1 MRYKM
6 WNTYV
11 ALDLETTGLSP
22 MRDQILEIG
31 AARVENGEITGTYE
45 TFVDSGVEIPARI
58 TDLTGITAEMTAG
71 SPQLREAVEG
81 FLEFSGD
88 AVLLGHNLPF
98 DYGFM
103 KRNVVKLGGEYERHG
118 LDTLAIAKSVLSDLP
133 GRALNQVAAHYG
145 IVQEHH
151 HRALDDAITAAR
163 IYSCMAEEFG
173 ALRPELFEPAALA
186 FRLKKESPITNSQK
200 GYLRDLLKYHRIETS
215 VKIETLTKSEA
226 SRMIDGI
233 ISQYGR
239 IMR

>member
-1 MRYKM
+1 M

-31 AARVENGEITGTYE
+31 AARVENGAITGTYE
-45 TFVDSGVEIPARI
+45 TFVDCGVEIPARI
-58 TDLTGITAEMTAG
+58 TELTGITEAMTAG
-71 SPQLREAVEG
+71 SPQLREAVEE

-118 LDTLAIAKSVLSDLP
+118 LDTLAIAKSTLADLP
-133 GRALNQVAAHYG
+133 GRALDQVAAHYG
-145 IVQEHH
+145 ISQAHH
-151 HRALDDAITAAR
+151 HRALDDAVTAAR
-163 IYSCMAEEFG
+163 IYTCMAEEFG
-173 ALRPELFEPAALA
+173 TLRPELFEPTPLTYK
-186 FRLKKESPITNSQK
+186 LKKETPITNSQK
-200 GYLRDLLKYHRIETS
+200 GYLRDLLKYHKIETN
-215 VKIETLTKSEA
+215 VIIETLTKSEA

-233 ISQYGR
+233 ISQHGR

>member
-1 MRYKM
+1 M
-6 WNTYV
+6 
-11 ALDLETTGLSP
+11 D
-22 MRDQILEIG
+22 
-31 AARVENGEITGTYE
+31 
-45 TFVDSGVEIPARI
+45 
-58 TDLTGITAEMTAG
+58 
-71 SPQLREAVEG
+71 G

-200 GYLRDLLKYHRIETS
+200 GYLRDLLKYHRIEAS

>member
-1 MRYKM
+1 M

-31 AARVENGEITGTYE
+31 AVRVENGEITGTYE
-45 TFVDSGVEIPARI
+45 TLVDSGVEIPARI

-103 KRNVVKLGGEYERHG
+103 KRNVVKLGGVYERHG
-118 LDTLAIAKSVLSDLP
+118 LDTLAIAKSVLAGLP

-145 IVQEHH
+145 ILQEHH
-151 HRALDDAITAAR
+151 HRALDDAITASR
-163 IYSCMAEEFG
+163 IYACMAAEFG
-173 ALRPELFEPAALA
+173 ALRPELFEPTPLTYK
-186 FRLKKESPITNSQK
+186 LKKETPITISQK
-200 GYLRDLLKYHRIETS
+200 GYLRDLAKYHKIEIN
-215 VKIETLTKSEA
+215 VKIEELTKSEA

>member
-1 MRYKM
+1 M

-31 AARVENGEITGTYE
+31 AVRVENGEVTGVYE
-45 TFVDSGVEIPARI
+45 TFVDEGVEIPARI
-58 TDLTGITAEMTAG
+58 TELTGITAEMTAG
-71 SPQLREAVEG
+71 GRPLREAVQG

-118 LDTLAIAKSVLSDLP
+118 LDTLAIAKSVLAELP
-133 GRALNQVAAHYG
+133 GRSLDRVAAHYG
-145 IVQEHH
+145 VLQEHH
-151 HRALDDAITAAR
+151 HRALDDAITASR
-163 IYSCMAEEFG
+163 IYACMAEEFS
-173 ALRPELFEPAALA
+173 AQRPELFEPSPLA
-186 FRLKKESPITNSQK
+186 FKLKKETPITNSQK
-200 GYLRDLLKYHRIETS
+200 GYLRDLLKYHRIENS
-215 VKIETLTKSEA
+215 VKIETLTKNEA

>member
-1 MRYKM
+1 M
-6 WNTYV
+6 WSTYV

-45 TFVDSGVEIPARI
+45 TFVDSGVEIPERI

-71 SPQLREAVEG
+71 SPQLREAVE
-81 FLEFSGD
+81 
-88 AVLLGHNLPF
+88 LLGHNLPF

-200 GYLRDLLKYHRIETS
+200 GYLRDLLKYHRIEAS

>member
-1 MRYKM
+1 M

-45 TFVDSGVEIPARI
+45 TFVDSGVEIP
-58 TDLTGITAEMTAG
+58 DG

-200 GYLRDLLKYHRIETS
+200 GYLRDLLKYHRIEAS